1 MKSVCVCVCV
11 CVYRVFEVNTEV
23 CCQSIFCQMSM
34 LFYSHNHKDVL
45 LKKQNIGL
53 LRLHNLL
60 LNGLP

>member
-11 CVYRVFEVNTEV
+11 NRVFEVNTEV

-45 LKKQNIGL
+45 LKKKKTL
-53 LRLHNLL
+53 VY
-60 LNGLP
+60 